1 MPRIYR
7 KVILGYETNMF
18 TCEDCLDANNLPK
31 IDWVSTYVEDIVP
44 GDGNPGVYK
53 EAPFEECD
61 RCFAVDQES
70 RDEYENWS
78 ADMDRQQREENDQI
92 MASYNPQEYK

>member
-53 EAPFEECD
+53 EAPLEECD
-61 RCFAVDQES
+61 RGFAVDQES
-70 RDEYENWS
+70 RDEWEKWS
-78 ADMDRQQREENDQI
+78 DDLTRMQHEEEDMH
-92 MASYNPQEYK
+92 EYT